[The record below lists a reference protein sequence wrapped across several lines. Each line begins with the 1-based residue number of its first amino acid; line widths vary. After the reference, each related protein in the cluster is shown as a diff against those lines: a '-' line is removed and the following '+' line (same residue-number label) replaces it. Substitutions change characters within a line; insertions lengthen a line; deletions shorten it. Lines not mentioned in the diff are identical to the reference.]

1 MSLKIIFWITVNKI
15 SFKKH
20 VKKHAKKGQ
29 SKGYKFLNVPDHAYS
44 EIVEVNGVEF
54 KSNPLNLE
62 ETKEKHKG
70 RTPDNRNSAHHQFT
84 NYYLNITH
92 QHEQQQEHQH
102 HQQQR
107 YVQQEIP

>member
-1 MSLKIIFWITVNKI
+1 MQKKVNLKDI
-15 SFKKH
+15 H
-20 VKKHAKKGQ
+20 
-29 SKGYKFLNVPDHAYS
+29 FLNVLEHVYS
-44 EIVEVNGVEF
+44 EIVELNGIEF

-70 RTPDNRNSAHHQFT
+70 RTPDNQNSAHHQFT